1 MRAGSATRP
10 RRKAAGGEQE
20 CRDRAPARLRH
31 SPKTC
36 DTEPVLIRFHRN
48 TLNAIDQMVADD
60 PETPSRPEIL
70 RRIVIE
76 WFMERGIEA
85 EE

>member
-1 MRAGSATRP
+1 M
-10 RRKAAGGEQE
+10 
-20 CRDRAPARLRH
+20 AP
-31 SPKTC
+31 PKR

-48 TLNAIDQMVADD
+48 TLNAIDQMIAED
-60 PETPSRPEIL
+60 PEHPSRPEIV

-85 EE
+85 GE

>member
-1 MRAGSATRP
+1 
-10 RRKAAGGEQE
+10 
-20 CRDRAPARLRH
+20 
-31 SPKTC
+31 
-36 DTEPVLIRFHRN
+36 
-48 TLNAIDQMVADD
+48 MVADD